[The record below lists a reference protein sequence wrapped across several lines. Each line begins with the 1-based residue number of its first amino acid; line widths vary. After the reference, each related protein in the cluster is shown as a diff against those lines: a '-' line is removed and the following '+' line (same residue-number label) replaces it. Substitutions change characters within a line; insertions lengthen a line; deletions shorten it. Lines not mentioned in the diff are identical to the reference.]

1 MVKGLKPI
9 SSLAKLFLFFVVVP
23 GCGNATIGGEKIAY
37 ISATE
42 NSQYAKTF
50 NDLHLG
56 ILYDYNL
63 KLPEAD
69 KSWVTLW
76 VEGYKNGKKTVP
88 FHLTELS
95 YGLNPNQVDEGPM
108 GFGIINPQHENVSF
122 FLYSSAA
129 SIPPLEVE
137 NILNSEG
144 VGASNWGFAIGQE
157 EVGLEPGETKVLGV
171 YRQTGNSIR
180 TYDYQDM
187 NQITQMINEDITV
200 LLLKIKVERMD

>member
-1 MVKGLKPI
+1 VKGHKPI
-9 SSLAKLFLFFVVVP
+9 SSLAILFLFLVVS

-88 FHLTELS
+88 FRLTELS

-144 VGASNWGFAIGQE
+144 VGASHWGIAIGQE

-171 YRQTGNSIR
+171 YRQAGNSIR

-200 LLLKIKVERMD
+200 LLLKIKVERKD